1 MAEPNT
7 TVAVSAVP
15 LIALFVGVFGASFGP
30 YMMIFL
36 GAVCGSFWAVLQAP
50 SITRWAGFWLACR
63 SILLSLLLTVA
74 VSELLAG
81 AFGWHL
87 SELYIVVSIGI
98 AALGDK
104 WLEIIDT
111 LKTSIQ
117 TAITR
122 AVQKE
127 DKP

>member
-36 GAVCGSFWAVLQAP
+36 GAVCGSFWAVLSAP
-50 SITRWAGFWLACR
+50 TITRWAGFWLACR
-63 SILLSLLLTVA
+63 SILLSLLLTAA

-81 AFGWHL
+81 AVGLHL
-87 SELYIVVSIGI
+87 SELYIVVLFGI
-98 AALGDK
+98 SALGDK
-104 WLEIIDT
+104 GLEIIDT
-111 LKTSIQ
+111 IKTSIQ
-117 TAITR
+117 PAITR

>member
-36 GAVCGSFWAVLQAP
+36 GAVCGSFWAVLEAP
-50 SITRWAGFWLACR
+50 SITRWASFWLACR

-111 LKTSIQ
+111 LKTAIQ
-117 TAITR
+117 TAIGGIFKKE
-122 AVQKE
+122 QK
-127 DKP
+127 